1 MHFCFFFAVHS
12 ISSHQN
18 VHKYVTN
25 FSTMWHLHI
34 CIIHTTPKL
43 DAWYRNIIL
52 LILLLPLLP
61 LLSLLRLSVF
71 FRLLRLLLL
80 LHPVINL
87 LLFSSSSY
95 NRSKKKTACFRWKRE
110 KQWMKKNCLL
120 LFTHFRFPLFHFLPV
135 SFFVFPFVLVFEK
148 WKKFFFLRT
157 IFPWECKERKKQKE
171 RVKNWIIWPFFF
183 FSSSSFGV
191 QKKIRS

>member
-71 FRLLRLLLL
+71 FRLLCLLLL

-95 NRSKKKTACFRWKRE
+95 NRSKKKLLVFAGNGKNNGWRRIAYCF
-110 KQWMKKNCLL
+110 LL
-120 LFTHFRFPLFHFLPV
+120 TFVFLSSTFFLFRF
-135 SFFVFPFVLVFEK
+135 SFSRLY
-148 WKKFFFLRT
+148 
-157 IFPWECKERKKQKE
+157 
-171 RVKNWIIWPFFF
+171 
-183 FSSSSFGV
+183 
-191 QKKIRS
+191 